1 MSNDKLNEKLKE
13 IKSWCESN
21 NISIFE
27 GIIEKED
34 FQVIEWSVKKDTDW
48 QKFLQIAQKN
58 NINTIIITEVLYE
71 SEDFD
76 YDSDICNKLNESYP
90 ELIDPT
96 QINDETLEDINLS
109 LKELEKHKNQLL
121 YYGLYWIKDSICYEY
136 YENAEWNYSWSS
148 LQALSGMVEDGDLYI
163 NKTEISE
170 TEPEIQNLAIKLAAD
185 ERFQSAKNSNQ
196 RRYVAS
202 LIASDKINKD
212 PMAMAQLIQKAT
224 YILDV
229 ELKPKKEIE
238 LKEQIQKLKSEGYNK
253 VEISSKLGITWA
265 KVARYF

>member
-21 NISIFE
+21 NIYIFE
-27 GIIEKED
+27 GIIERED

-48 QKFLQIAQKN
+48 QKFIQIAQKN
-58 NINTIIITEVLYE
+58 NINTIIIFETFYE
-71 SEDFD
+71 PEDFE
-76 YDSDICNKLNESYP
+76 SDTEMCNKLNESYP
-90 ELIDPT
+90 ELIDTT
-96 QINDETLEDINLS
+96 QINDETLKDINLS
-109 LKELEKHKNQLL
+109 LKELENHKNQLL

-136 YENAEWNYSWSS
+136 YENAEWYDSWSS
-148 LQALSGMVEDGDLYI
+148 LQALSGMVEDEDIYI

-185 ERFQSAKNSNQ
+185 ERFQSAKNRNQ
-196 RRYVAS
+196 RRHVAS
-202 LIASDKINKD
+202 LIASDKINRD
-212 PMAMAQLIQKAT
+212 PIAISQLIQKAT
-224 YILDV
+224 YILDA
-229 ELKPKKEIE
+229 EIKPKKENE

-253 VEISSKLGITWA
+253 VQISSKLGITWA